1 MTQPPVTQ
9 MGGGLGNMDY
19 LKSQVLTMF
28 ALKSNNTEDG
38 IFMAIW
44 AIVLISIIDVCFRY
58 LPIVMQKLHA
68 LAHVYITNKVSKHT
82 NISNLINTSNTKE
95 EDNSVIL
102 VRNYFEKDPNLV
114 DYELV
119 DAVLDYVCSLDN
131 AKHIKFVKRFYL
143 DTTTIFEI
151 NKDISVKLENITFDN
166 QTGNINSITIKLIS
180 YKLKIS
186 EIKAFIAKIHAEY
199 RIEKNN
205 KLGTQKYF
213 FNEIHIAP
221 MREMNGS
228 YRFETAPKRITFNMT
243 PFNTFKS
250 IDNIFGTHI
259 KEIRDRVNLFINHPE
274 WYAKRGI
281 PHTLGIL
288 LHGPPGCGKT
298 SLIKAIAKDTGRHV
312 FNISLRKTTTQRQLL
327 NLFFDENVAV
337 MNGSNENNT
346 LAIPLDKRIYVIE
359 DVDCMTDIV
368 LDRKYL
374 ELLKRMN
381 NKKPI
386 AMKDLQEFV
395 HSSDTDY
402 DEIIAQTKSISNI
415 EDISKHT
422 DKYGNV
428 GRSIDRSRSV
438 IRNKDDNNFS
448 TPIEKVTNEF
458 EMNGEQVSQNHP
470 IRNMNMFDGVTYK
483 SALDEAFTNDRLDQK
498 LLQRN
503 FLSRSFIMNSDFNG
517 IDNNPPFSACNMND
531 MNDMNDMHNINNT
544 YLINNETTSESSED
558 ENNTNS
564 KNSDKKKKKKK
575 DKNEKKDESKDELTL
590 SFLLN
595 LLDGVL
601 ETPGRIIIMTS
612 NYPKRLDKALV
623 RPGRIDIN
631 LHFDMA
637 DIDMIKEMLSHF
649 YDITMDE
656 LNNLE
661 LKLNDKINK
670 KYTPAEVISILCNN
684 YNNYENAI
692 QQINNVN

>member
-1 MTQPPVTQ
+1 
-9 MGGGLGNMDY
+9 MGGGLGNMDF

-44 AIVLISIIDVCFRY
+44 AIVLISVIDVFFRY
-58 LPIVMQKLHA
+58 LPIVMQKIHG
-68 LAHVYITNKVSKHT
+68 LAQGYITNKVAKHT
-82 NISNLINTSNTKE
+82 NISNLISVGEKQE
-95 EDNSVIL
+95 EENSIIL
-102 VRNYFEKDPNLV
+102 VRNYAEKDPNML

-131 AKHIKFVKRFYL
+131 AKHIKYIKRFYL
-143 DTTTIFEI
+143 DTKTEFEI
-151 NKDISVKLENITFDN
+151 NKDIIVKLENITFDN
-166 QTGNINSITIKLIS
+166 QTGNISSITIKLIS

-221 MREMNGS
+221 MREMNGT

-250 IDNIFGTHI
+250 IDNIFGSHV
-259 KEIRDRVNLFINHPE
+259 KEIRDRVNLFINNPE
-274 WYAKRGI
+274 WYSKRGI

-298 SLIKAIAKDTGRHV
+298 SLIKAIAKDTQRHV
-312 FNISLRKTTTQRQLL
+312 FNISLRKTTTQRQLI
-327 NLFFDENVAV
+327 NLFFDENVTV
-337 MNGSNENNT
+337 LNGSNESST

-359 DVDCMTDIV
+359 DVDCMTDVV

-374 ELLKRMN
+374 ELRTRMN

-386 AMKDLQEFV
+386 AVKDLQEFV

-402 DEIIAQTKSISNI
+402 DEIIANTIKLSSGSNVSP
-415 EDISKHT
+415 DAKL
-422 DKYGNV
+422 
-428 GRSIDRSRSV
+428 
-438 IRNKDDNNFS
+438 S
-448 TPIEKVTNEF
+448 TPIQNIAKNFEGKVIPND
-458 EMNGEQVSQNHP
+458 HP
-470 IRNMNMFDGVTYK
+470 VR
-483 SALDEAFTNDRLDQK
+483 Q
-498 LLQRN
+498 
-503 FLSRSFIMNSDFNG
+503 MNSNTLRFAEFAELAG
-517 IDNNPPFSACNMND
+517 FEDNKFGSSLND
-531 MNDMNDMHNINNT
+531 AFPMAKSREAVNDANQMEYDIKK
-544 YLINNETTSESSED
+544 YLINKSSSDESDED
-558 ENNTNS
+558 DDNARNGGQE
-564 KNSDKKKKKKK
+564 KKKKKKK
-575 DKNEKKDESKDELTL
+575 NKDDKKEESKDELTL

-601 ETPGRIIIMTS
+601 ETPGRIVIMTS
-612 NYPKRLDKALV
+612 NYPNRLDKALI

-631 LHFDMA
+631 LHFDKA
-637 DIDMIKEMLSHF
+637 DLEMIKEMICHF
-649 YDITMDE
+649 YDKSHME
-656 LNNLE
+656 LEHIILTSE
-661 LKLNDKINK
+661 IDK

-684 YNNYENAI
+684 YNNYERAI
-692 QQINNVN
+692 QQLNN